1 MALRRYM
8 RENAVDY
15 AHYWAYLRNPD
26 FFNFTG
32 FGGDCTNF
40 VSQCLLAGGAVMNY
54 TPTFGWYYI
63 SADDRAPA
71 WSGVEYLY
79 NFLTGDFDI
88 GPYGREVNLS
98 NIEVGDIV
106 QMIFA
111 NEEESPVFE
120 HTAIVVSTG
129 LTPTTENTLV
139 AAHSNDCD
147 CRRLNTYNIKTLRC
161 IHIDGIRT
169 E

>member
-1 MALRRYM
+1 MQLIMHTTGHISEIPISLILRVS
-8 RENAVDY
+8 AVI
-15 AHYWAYLRNPD
+15 AQTLFRS
-26 FFNFTG
+26 
-32 FGGDCTNF
+32 
-40 VSQCLLAGGAVMNY
+40 VCLQAVQLNY
-54 TPTFGWYYI
+54 TPTYGWYYV
-63 SADDRAPA
+63 SPDDRAPA

-88 GPYGREVNLS
+88 GPFGRQVELR
-98 NIEVGDIV
+98 NIEIGDVV

-129 LTPTTENTLV
+129 EIPTTENTHV

-161 IHIDGIRT
+161 IHIDGIRV